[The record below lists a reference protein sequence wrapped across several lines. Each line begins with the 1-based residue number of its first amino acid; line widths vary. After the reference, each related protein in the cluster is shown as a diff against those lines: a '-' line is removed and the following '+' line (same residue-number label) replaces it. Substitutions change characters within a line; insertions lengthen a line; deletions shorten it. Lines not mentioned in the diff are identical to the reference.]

1 MAASAFD
8 AGRLLRLLV
17 VALVVV
23 SALVGCNGGTV
34 DRHALKQDSDAI
46 DSLACEGALLA
57 RDVAKGRST
66 LYFARVHADELA
78 VRASHFGD
86 ALSDRPTLEPIRAKV
101 RDEARKAGRIAR
113 LLDELHRH
121 PADGGVAERLRPRL
135 EHEGD
140 CS

>member
-1 MAASAFD
+1 MS
-8 AGRLLRLLV
+8 RVLLLLV
-17 VALVVV
+17 GAALLT
-23 SALVGCNGGTV
+23 ACNGGTV